1 MSDGVIKEKSYKFA
15 LDIIE
20 LYDGDLKRN
29 R

>member
-1 MSDGVIKEKSYKFA
+1 MSDGVIREKSYKFT